1 MRTLKLIIRNAF
13 RHKLRTGLTLL
24 GITIAILA
32 FGMLRTMVSAWYAGV
47 EASSANRLVIRNSI
61 SLIFPLPLAYKDK
74 IRQVSGV
81 NLISWGNWFG
91 GVYIEE
97 KNFFPNF
104 AVEPKSYLA
113 LYPEYVIPDMQ
124 RTTFIND
131 RKGAVAGK
139 KTADKFGWKVGD
151 TITLKGTI
159 FPGNWEFTIRGIYKG
174 KDRSVDETQ
183 LFFHWDYLNETMRK
197 TASLRADQVGFYM
210 IGITNPNLAGEVS
223 TTIDGTFKNSLAETL
238 TETEKAFQMSFV
250 SMTEAILVA
259 IQFVSIVII
268 VIIMAVVA
276 NTMAMT
282 ARERIGEYA
291 VFKTLGFGGW
301 FIAGL
306 IFGESLFISLL
317 GTAIGIG
324 LTFPVAAAFADY
336 LGTYLPHLL
345 RGAADGLSGHRRGDT
360 RGVRGGHLSH
370 LASREDPHCRWSQ
383 EDRLSF
389 AQPGIRILASGVR
402 INKRKKPGMGRDRR
416 TSGAIG
422 LC

>member
-1 MRTLKLIIRNAF
+1 MRTLKLFFRNAF
-13 RHKLRTGLTLL
+13 RHKLRTGLTVL

-32 FGMLRTMVSAWYAGV
+32 FGMLRTMVNAWYAGV
-47 EASSANRLVIRNSI
+47 EASSANRLVIRNAI
-61 SLIFPLPLAYKDK
+61 SLVFPLPLAYKDK
-74 IRQVSGV
+74 IRQVGGV
-81 NLISWGNWFG
+81 TLVSWGNWFG

-104 AVEPKSYLA
+104 AVDPRSFLG
-113 LYPEYVIPDMQ
+113 LYPEYLIPDMQ
-124 RTTFIND
+124 RASFLSD

-139 KTADKFGWKVGD
+139 KVADKFGWKVGD
-151 TITLKGTI
+151 TVTLKGTI
-159 FPGNWEFTIRGIYKG
+159 FPGNWEFTIRAIYRG

-183 LFFHWDYLNETMRK
+183 FFFHWDYLDETMKK
-197 TASLRADQVGFYM
+197 TTPRRAGQVGYYI
-210 IGITNPNLAGEVS
+210 IGIANPNLAGEVS
-223 TTIDGTFKNSLAETL
+223 AAIDTTFKNSLAETL

-259 IQFVSIVII
+259 IQLVSIVII

-317 GTAIGIG
+317 GTAVGIG

-336 LGTYLPHLL
+336 LGTYFPIFFVEKETVLMDLAAGVLVGVVAALFPTW
-345 RGAADGLSGHRRGDT
+345 RAVRIRIADGLRR
-360 RGVRGGHLSH
+360 
-370 LASREDPHCRWSQ
+370 
-383 EDRLSF
+383 
-389 AQPGIRILASGVR
+389 
-402 INKRKKPGMGRDRR
+402 
-416 TSGAIG
+416 IG
-422 LC
+422 

>member
-1 MRTLKLIIRNAF
+1 MRTLKLFFRNAF
-13 RHKLRTGLTLL
+13 RHKLRTGLTVL

-32 FGMLRTMVSAWYAGV
+32 FGMLRTMVNAWYAGV
-47 EASSANRLVIRNSI
+47 EASSANRLVIRNAI
-61 SLIFPLPLAYKDK
+61 SLVFPLPLAYKDK
-74 IRQVSGV
+74 IRQVGGV
-81 NLISWGNWFG
+81 TLVSWGNWFG

-104 AVEPKSYLA
+104 AVDPRSFLG
-113 LYPEYVIPDMQ
+113 LYPEYLIPDMQ
-124 RTTFIND
+124 RASFLSD

-139 KTADKFGWKVGD
+139 KVADKFGWKVGD
-151 TITLKGTI
+151 TVTLKGTI
-159 FPGNWEFTIRGIYKG
+159 FPGNWEFTIRAIYRG

-183 LFFHWDYLNETMRK
+183 FFFHWDYLDETMKK
-197 TASLRADQVGFYM
+197 TTPRRAGQVGYYI
-210 IGITNPNLAGEVS
+210 IGIANPNLAGEVS
-223 TTIDGTFKNSLAETL
+223 AAIDATFKNSLAETL

-259 IQFVSIVII
+259 IQLVSIVII

-317 GTAIGIG
+317 GTAVGIG

-336 LGTYLPHLL
+336 LGTYFPIFFVEKETVLMDLAAGVLVGVVAALFPTW
-345 RGAADGLSGHRRGDT
+345 RAVRIRIADGLRR
-360 RGVRGGHLSH
+360 
-370 LASREDPHCRWSQ
+370 
-383 EDRLSF
+383 
-389 AQPGIRILASGVR
+389 
-402 INKRKKPGMGRDRR
+402 
-416 TSGAIG
+416 IG
-422 LC
+422 